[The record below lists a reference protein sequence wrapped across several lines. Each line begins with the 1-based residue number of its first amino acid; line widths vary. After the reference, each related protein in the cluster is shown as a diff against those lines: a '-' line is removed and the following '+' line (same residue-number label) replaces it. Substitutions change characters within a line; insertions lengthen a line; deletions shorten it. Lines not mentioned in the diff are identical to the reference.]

1 MFRIRRIYDD
11 ILGIDRKQIER
22 VQVILREQFP
32 LVPEKDV
39 QMLPDMLRNPLKYRF
54 RPILFVAEDVH
65 KNVMGFALVLHAPSL
80 NFFFL
85 DYMSAAKQTTGKGI
99 GGALY
104 QRLQEEALALNVI
117 GIFFECLPDDP
128 RICQV
133 PEILKQ
139 NSDRLRFYERF
150 GARPIVGTLYE
161 TPIKATD
168 RCPPCLV
175 YDDLGRGLP
184 LRRGTAR
191 KIVRAIL
198 ERKYGDA
205 CPPGYIELVTLSF
218 KDDPVRIRPSRY
230 VQPDRIW
237 RASPAASPDR
247 KIRLFIN
254 EGHSLHHIKERGY
267 VESPVRVQTILREIE
282 PTQIFE
288 RVKVRRFSAR
298 PILQVHDHGYVRY
311 FKRICEGMEP
321 GESVYPYVF
330 PIRNLARPPKELAIR
345 AGYYCIDTF
354 TPLSREA
361 YGAAKGAVDCAL
373 SAALA
378 LIEGSRLAYAL
389 VRPPGHHAERRTFG
403 GFCYFNST
411 SITAFYL
418 SRWGKVAILDIDY
431 HHGNG
436 HQDIFYRRK
445 DVLTISIHGH
455 PRFAYPFFSGFEE
468 EKGTGLGKGYNINY
482 PLKENVD
489 GPPFRETL
497 RRALT
502 HIRLFRPS
510 FLIVALGLDT
520 AKGDPTGTWSL
531 VAKDFEMNGRMIGS
545 LRLPTL
551 VVQEGGY
558 NTRNLGINARHF
570 FIGLWAAAFLG
581 APEKFRA

>member
-11 ILGIDRKQIER
+11 TLEIDRKQILR
-22 VQVILREQFP
+22 VQAILREQFP
-32 LVPEKDV
+32 LVPEKDI
-39 QMLPDMLRNPLKYRF
+39 QKLPDVLRNPLRHRF
-54 RPILFVAEDVH
+54 RPILLVAEDLH
-65 KNVMGFALVLHAPSL
+65 KTVLGFALVLHAPTL

-85 DYMSAAKQTTGKGI
+85 DYISSAKQTTGKGI

-104 QRLQEEALALNVI
+104 ERVREEALSLNVI
-117 GIFFECLPDDP
+117 GIFLECLPDDP
-128 RICQV
+128 QICQV

-139 NSDRLRFYERF
+139 NADRLRFYEKY
-150 GARPIVGTLYE
+150 GARPVIGTLYE
-161 TPIKATD
+161 TPIKAED
-168 RCPPCLV
+168 RCPPFLV

-191 KIVRAIL
+191 MIVRAIL
-198 ERKYGDA
+198 ERKYGEA
-205 CPPGYIELVTLSF
+205 CPPGYVELVVLSF
-218 KDDPVRIRPSRY
+218 KDDPVRLRGPRHIKPERMG
-230 VQPDRIW
+230 
-237 RASPAASPDR
+237 RASAAIPSDR
-247 KIRLFIN
+247 KIRLVVH
-254 EGHSLHHIKERGY
+254 EGHSIHHIKERGY
-267 VESPVRVQTILREIE
+267 VESPVRIQTILREIE

-288 RVKVRRFSAR
+288 RVKVRRFSDKH
-298 PILQVHDHGYVRY
+298 ILQVHDHSYVQY
-311 FKRICEGMEP
+311 FKKICQTLEP

-330 PIRNLARPPKELAIR
+330 PIRNQARPPKELAIR

-361 YGAAKGAVDCAL
+361 YSAAKGAVDCAL
-373 SAALA
+373 SAALT
-378 LIEGSRLAYAL
+378 LIEGYRLAYAL

-411 SITAFYL
+411 SIAAFNL

-436 HQDIFYRRK
+436 HQDIFYRRN

-468 EKGTGLGKGYNINY
+468 EKGEGLGKGYNINY
-482 PLKENVD
+482 PLKEKVD
-489 GPPFRETL
+489 GPMFRETL
-497 RRALT
+497 RRAMT

-510 FLIVALGLDT
+510 FLVVALGLDT
-520 AKGDPTGTWSL
+520 AKDDPTGTWSL
-531 VAKDFEMNGRMIGS
+531 MAKDFELHGGMIGS

-570 FIGLWAAAFLG
+570 FLGLWRAAFLDV
-581 APEKFRA
+581 PEKPAA